1 MTAQISASARLARTC
16 DELLARGLPPHIHG
30 AIADVRRELGRP
42 LRLAVVGRVK
52 SGKSTLVNALLGQ
65 RVARVDASECTRA
78 VTWFSYGHQEQVV
91 VHARDGRSWTRA
103 FAPDGFLPADLGA
116 APEEIDAV
124 EVVLCN
130 AALAGLTV
138 IDTPGLDSLTA
149 DAGARTDAFL
159 GLDGASRHALSVA
172 DAVLFL
178 VPQLTRDDDRRLRA
192 LADAMGRTVAASGFS
207 PATVL
212 AVVSKADT
220 LDGEAE
226 DPWPAAVALATHYGD
241 QLQGV
246 AAGVLPVIGL
256 LAEAADAAL
265 VTEDVADALRRL
277 ALLPPDDRELLMLSA
292 DLFTTTPDV
301 GVGEAERVRLLD
313 LLGLHGVQLCLGWL
327 DQGHQGAHALTKQLH
342 AASGVDALHDT
353 VRRLFTAQ
361 ADAIAAHRALVALER
376 LVYVVG
382 ATPSMRDA
390 IEEARED
397 TALQHLRERD
407 VFARWSRGELE
418 LPEALAADL
427 HHLAVGTDV
436 PGRLGVDP
444 LEGAV
449 GRDVL
454 ARRALDGAT
463 RWLRFGNAPGTN
475 QAARRAAEVVRDS
488 YTAMWETVGGAS

>member
-1 MTAQISASARLARTC
+1 MTGPSPASARLARTC
-16 DELLARGLPPHIHG
+16 EELLSRGLPPHVG
-30 AIADVRRELGRP
+30 AALADVRRELGRP

-78 VTWFSYGHQEQVV
+78 VTWFSYGHQEQVA

-116 APEEIDAV
+116 PPEDIEAV

-138 IDTPGLDSLTA
+138 VDTPGLDSLTA

-159 GLDGASRHALSVA
+159 GLDAASRRALSVA

-178 VPQLTRDDDRRLRA
+178 IPQLTREDDRRLRT

-220 LDGEAE
+220 LDGEAD
-226 DPWPAAVALATHYGD
+226 DPWPAAVSVAARYGE
-241 QLQGV
+241 QLRGV

-277 ALLPPDDRELLMLSA
+277 AALPPEDRELLLLSA
-292 DLFTTTPDV
+292 DLFIGTPDV
-301 GVGEAERVRLLD
+301 GVGEAERAGLVD
-313 LLGLHGVQLCLGWL
+313 LLGLHGVRLCLGWL

-342 AASGVDALHDT
+342 AASGIDALHDT

-376 LVYVVG
+376 LAYAPG
-382 ATPSMRDA
+382 APTSMRDTV
-390 IEEARED
+390 EDARED
-397 TALQHLRERD
+397 AALQHLRERD

-418 LPEALAADL
+418 LPAPLAADL
-427 HHLAVGTDV
+427 HHLAVGTDL

-444 LEGAV
+444 LDGA
-449 GRDVL
+449 RDRDAL
-454 ARRALDGAT
+454 ARLALDAAT

-475 QAARRAAEVVRDS
+475 AAGRRAAEIVRDS
-488 YTAMWETVGGAS
+488 YTAMWETVGGAT

>member
-1 MTAQISASARLARTC
+1 MTDPSASARLARTC
-16 DELLARGLPPHIHG
+16 DDLLARALPPHV
-30 AIADVRRELGRP
+30 AQTLDDVRRELGRP

-78 VTWFSYGHQEQVV
+78 VTWFSYGHQERVV

-116 APEEIDAV
+116 APEDIEAV

-138 IDTPGLDSLTA
+138 VDTPGLDSLTA

-159 GLDGASRHALSVA
+159 GLDGASRHALSLA

-220 LDGEAE
+220 LDGESD
-226 DPWPAAVALATHYGD
+226 DPWPAAVALAGHYGE

-265 VTEDVADALRRL
+265 ITEDVADALRRL
-277 ALLPPDDRELLMLSA
+277 AALPADDRDLLLLSA
-292 DLFTTTPDV
+292 DLFATTPDV
-301 GVGEAERVRLLD
+301 GVTEAERVRLLD
-313 LLGLHGVQLCLGWL
+313 LLGLHGVGLCLGWL
-327 DQGHQGAHALTKQLH
+327 EQGHQGAHALTKQLH
-342 AASGVDALHDT
+342 AASGIDALLDT
-353 VRRLFTAQ
+353 IRRLFTAQ

-376 LVYVVG
+376 LAYAPG
-382 ATPSMRDA
+382 APPSMRDA
-390 IEEARED
+390 VEEARED
-397 TALQHLRERD
+397 TALQQLRERD
-407 VFARWSRGELE
+407 VFARWSRGELA
-418 LPEALAADL
+418 LPDALAADL
-427 HHLAVGTDV
+427 HHLAVGTDLAA
-436 PGRLGVDP
+436 RLGVDP
-444 LEGAV
+444 LGEPPA
-449 GRDVL
+449 RDAL
-454 ARRALDGAT
+454 ARLALDGAT
-463 RWLRFGNAPGTN
+463 RWLRFGNAPGTGP
-475 QAARRAAEVVRDS
+475 AGRRAAEIVRDS
-488 YTAMWETVGGAS
+488 YTAMWETVGGAT